1 MVLHIIKM
9 ETVKLSYQIERKD
22 ISYLSWIIQSYDG
35 IAVLKT
41 IDPYKAI
48 IELQISPGCEDIV
61 FELLDALKEQETI
74 ISIPV

>member
-1 MVLHIIKM
+1 M

>member
-1 MVLHIIKM
+1 M
-9 ETVKLSYQIERKD
+9 ETIKFSYQIERKD

-61 FELLDALKEQETI
+61 FELLDALKEQEEI
-74 ISIPV
+74 ISIPG

>member
-1 MVLHIIKM
+1 M
-9 ETVKLSYQIERKD
+9 ETIKFSYQIERKD

-61 FELLDALKEQETI
+61 FELLDALKEQEEI
-74 ISIPV
+74 ISIPD

>member
-1 MVLHIIKM
+1 M

-48 IELQISPGCEDIV
+48 IELQISPGCEEVV
-61 FELLDALKEQETI
+61 FELLDALKEEEGI
-74 ISIPV
+74 ISTTVNL

>member
-1 MVLHIIKM
+1 MLHIIKM
-9 ETVKLSYQIERKD
+9 ETIKFSYQIERKD

-61 FELLDALKEQETI
+61 FELLDALKEQEEI
-74 ISIPV
+74 ISIPG

>member
-1 MVLHIIKM
+1 M
-9 ETVKLSYQIERKD
+9 ETIKLSCQVERKD

-48 IELQISPGCEDIV
+48 IELQISPGCEDII
-61 FELLDALKEQETI
+61 FELLDALKGQEGI
-74 ISIPV
+74 ISIPVN